1 MRATQEI
8 AAFTGLAERSNT
20 PGPKALL
27 LLLLEDA
34 IQEGDQL
41 GLNRAWAVRA
51 VQDALAFRI
60 ALSSGS

>member
-20 PGPKALL
+20 PGPKA